1 VKLRHRKNKSMMFY
15 KFGDKSPK
23 PETVIDA
30 GKDPETA
37 YSIGATVEG
46 THMTLNLGYSTLTMT
61 RAGAQNLIDQ
71 LEVFKSQLYDGDSGY
86 RESTK
91 EKYDEFVKGRNQSGK
106 MLLRE
111 FSKQSGLELYGLGK
125 DRLKWESTMEKF
137 SELIVRECIDVVR
150 KATTSPNGYQALMKH
165 FGVEE

>member
-1 VKLRHRKNKSMMFY
+1 
-15 KFGDKSPK
+15 
-23 PETVIDA
+23 
-30 GKDPETA
+30 
-37 YSIGATVEG
+37 
-46 THMTLNLGYSTLTMT
+46 MTLKVGYSTLTMT

-125 DRLKWESTMEKF
+125 DRLKWESAMEKF
-137 SELIVRECIDVVR
+137 SELIIRECAEIVRIQNEQFMENESHYGVVS
-150 KATTSPNGYQALMKH
+150 ADILQH